1 MSLSHSCN
9 GATAEVIQ
17 IIIIFDILKFFL
29 YILVFE
35 PLRHREVMGK
45 KNRSKKDGGEA
56 PPTHEGGMSESIKSV
71 DLEVVEALGGG
82 PTPISEPFASVEE
95 DLTTIA
101 GVTSENSG
109 GKTATPSSTGWAT
122 RLSKG
127 FTSFFQRAKQKTT
140 EMLPGVTGRDVDVVV
155 TEEATKICSS
165 GALDGQGP
173 SLDPRVIDLVWGW
186 SADMA
191 VDRQNIGF
199 YRLNVSSKNV
209 EDGFVIQA
217 ISASRGNFKIFM
229 FDDKGNTI
237 LAEDCVRSFDG
248 TQTTAMVFFTKFDT
262 YSLKKTP
269 VSAEANSAVIGVTV
283 VTNELSPSLF
293 TPSTP
298 SLFSKLDNLQSIKS
312 TLIPIGQYLLCV
324 CGNNMLPGKTD
335 VRMLAV
341 PALADGPDLLKMQNA
356 DISLVHLKDSLHQL
370 KSEYLTAKETFENC
384 IARMNEQERALYM
397 KLQSR
402 DDAYKGYIGASASAF
417 APEAYSVPQQV
428 VPSSSDDDQVS
439 GNSEVPSRTSGEKGT
454 FKPTNSADSR
464 EKKTAS
470 PQQVGIILAGTPVEV
485 VTSTAAQAGG
495 WIANKVTLG
504 IGSLQQMVKNAATP
518 PPPLTSFSV
527 TPPGNGVGADDSVS
541 LAETCSEDALAA
553 DPELEPVFEELQ
565 NAKKRF
571 DKKNKAYKKMVAN
584 YTELLNRRAAQVESD
599 KARFVKEAELSTE
612 SWLESFGLDD
622 EQKVKQ
628 EVQAREFAESMLKQR
643 IAAFE
648 QKAKDETAAI
658 AADQSEK
665 EKQAAAELE
674 YTRVAYSEMLKTKDN
689 EVARVTAIREEHK
702 KQREC
707 DEAKALVERL
717 TKEAENVSIQAKNED
732 EENVRKQEL
741 AKEWAEKLEQQRVAI
756 ALAAAAESEEK
767 RKQMEEATSKAEKL
781 AEERRVAEQKKL
793 AILLEKDSEKAGVI
807 VNPAIEEEREA

>member
-1 MSLSHSCN
+1 
-9 GATAEVIQ
+9 
-17 IIIIFDILKFFL
+17 
-29 YILVFE
+29 
-35 PLRHREVMGK
+35 MGK
-45 KNRSKKDGGEA
+45 KNKSKKDGEEGKGPPAHEA
-56 PPTHEGGMSESIKSV
+56 TSESIKSV
-71 DLEVVEALGGG
+71 DLGEAGALEVTEALAGGG
-82 PTPISEPFASVEE
+82 PVPFDHTSSVQSTTE

-101 GVTSENSG
+101 PEGTSVTSG
-109 GKTATPSSTGWAT
+109 GSTVSSPPSWTS

-127 FTSFFQRAKQKTT
+127 FNSLFLRAKQKTT

-155 TEEATKICSS
+155 TEEAKNICSS

-173 SLDPRVIDLVWGW
+173 SLDARVIDLVWGW

-199 YRLNVSSKNV
+199 YRLNVLSKNV
-209 EDGFVIQA
+209 EDGFVIHA
-217 ISASRGNFKIFM
+217 ISPSRGNFKIFM

-237 LAEDCVRSFDG
+237 LAEECVKSFDG
-248 TQTTAMVFFTKFDT
+248 AQTSVMVFFTKFDT

-269 VSAEANSAVIGVTV
+269 VSAEANSAVIGATV

-312 TLIPIGQYLLCV
+312 TLIPTGQYLLCV

-335 VRMLAV
+335 VKMLAV
-341 PALADGPDLLKMQNA
+341 PALADGPDLLKLQNA

-370 KSEYLTAKETFENC
+370 KSEYLTAKETFESC

-402 DDAYKGYIGASASAF
+402 DDAYRGYIGASASAF

-428 VPSSSDDDQVS
+428 VPSGEYDDEVS
-439 GNSEVPSRTSGEKGT
+439 GPSRTSGDKAAL
-454 FKPTNSADSR
+454 KPTTSAASSGG
-464 EKKTAS
+464 EGKKTAS

-485 VTSTAAQAGG
+485 VASTAAQAGG

-504 IGSLQQMVKNAATP
+504 IGSLQQMVKNAATA
-518 PPPLTSFSV
+518 PPPLTSFAAGASA
-527 TPPGNGVGADDSVS
+527 GNGVGAGDSVS
-541 LAETCSEDALAA
+541 VAVDSEDALAA
-553 DPELEPVFEELQ
+553 DPELEPVFEELS

-571 DKKNKAYKKMVAN
+571 DKKNKAHKKMVTN

-612 SWLESFGLDD
+612 SWLESFGLDE

-628 EVQAREFAESMLKQR
+628 EGQAREFAESMLKQR

-658 AADQSEK
+658 AADQSDK

-674 YTRVAYSEMLKTKDN
+674 YTRVAYSEMLKKKDA
-689 EVARVTAIREEHK
+689 EVARVNSIREEQK
-702 KQREC
+702 KQREE
-707 DEAKALVERL
+707 DEARALVERL
-717 TKEAENVSIQAKNED
+717 TKEAENVSLQAKNED
-732 EENVRKQEL
+732 EENVKKQEL
-741 AKEWAEKLEQQRVAI
+741 AKEWAEKLERERIAI
-756 ALAAAAESEEK
+756 AEAAAVESEEK

-793 AILLEKDSEKAGVI
+793 AILQEKEAEKEAEKTGGE
-807 VNPAIEEEREA
+807 VNAEVGET